1 MDEENRFPYVVGTI
15 LEQETGK
22 RINSY
27 NGGLSGNNSL
37 HAIDLL
43 VNKVIPLKPR
53 VVVFMENINDLST
66 LLYEKT
72 YWNKNNVRAPI
83 ETLVKGKLV
92 GKLLKEMLI
101 PNLNEAWRNF
111 TKTVLPHEEDEFAKA
126 HKRS

>member
-1 MDEENRFPYVVGTI
+1 M
-15 LEQETGK
+15 
-22 RINSY
+22 
-27 NGGLSGNNSL
+27 
-37 HAIDLL
+37 
-43 VNKVIPLKPR
+43 IPLQPR

-92 GKLLKEMLI
+92 GKMLKEILI

-111 TKTVLPHEEDEFAKA
+111 TKTVFAA
-126 HKRS
+126 RGRRVCPGP